1 MMHTKIFTLIMLLL
15 VLFGLTGVPT
25 DIFALLFSLIIPSIS
40 YLVAIKLNLIP
51 DRIYLNYH
59 SILYFIW
66 LIKEIVVSSL
76 GVMKII
82 WRRNLNLQPVF
93 EWINS
98 EQKNDTSLV
107 IYSNSIILTPG
118 TVTLNISNGMLL
130 VHALEQS
137 SIDNLKFGNFTMSK
151 RIQHI
156 SKNDYSQ
163 FRRIG

>member
-1 MMHTKIFTLIMLLL
+1 MMRTKIFTLIILLL
-15 VLFGLTGVPT
+15 LLFGLTGVPT
-25 DIFALLFSLIIPSIS
+25 DIFALLVSLIIPGIA
-40 YLVAIKLNLIP
+40 YFVAIKLNLIP
-51 DRIYLNYH
+51 DRIYLNYR

-82 WRRNLNLQPVF
+82 WRKNLNLQPVF

-98 EQKNDTSLV
+98 KQKNDTNLV
-107 IYSNSIILTPG
+107 IYGNSITLTPG
-118 TVTLNISNGMLL
+118 TVTLNISNSMLL

-151 RIQHI
+151 RVQHI
-156 SKNDYSQ
+156 SKND
-163 FRRIG
+163 

>member
-1 MMHTKIFTLIMLLL
+1 MHTKIFTLIILLL

-25 DIFALLFSLIIPSIS
+25 NIFALLVSLILPSIA

-51 DRIYLNYH
+51 DRIYLNYR

-66 LIKEIVVSSL
+66 LIKEIVVSNL

-82 WRRNLNLQPVF
+82 WCRNLNLQPVF

-107 IYSNSIILTPG
+107 IYGNSITLTPG
-118 TVTLNISNGMLL
+118 TVTLNILNGMLL

-151 RIQHI
+151 RVQHI
-156 SKNDYSQ
+156 SKND
-163 FRRIG
+163 

>member
-1 MMHTKIFTLIMLLL
+1 MMHTKIFTLIILLL
-15 VLFGLTGVPT
+15 LLFGLTGVPT
-25 DIFALLFSLIIPSIS
+25 DIFALLVSLIIPSIA
-40 YLVAIKLNLIP
+40 YLVAIKLNLIS
-51 DRIYLNYH
+51 DRIYLNYR

-82 WRRNLNLQPVF
+82 WRKNLNLQPVF

-98 EQKNDTSLV
+98 KQKNDDTSLV
-107 IYSNSIILTPG
+107 IYGNSITLTPG
-118 TVTLNISNGMLL
+118 TVTLNISNSMLL

-151 RIQHI
+151 RVQCI
-156 SKNDYSQ
+156 SKND
-163 FRRIG
+163 

>member
-1 MMHTKIFTLIMLLL
+1 MHTKILTLITLLL
-15 VLFGLTGVPT
+15 VLFGLTGVPN
-25 DIFALLFSLIIPSIS
+25 DIFALLVSLIIPSIS

-51 DRIYLNYH
+51 DRIYLNYR

-107 IYSNSIILTPG
+107 IYSNSITLTLG
-118 TVTLNISNGMLL
+118 TVTLNISNGILL

>member
-1 MMHTKIFTLIMLLL
+1 MHTKIFTLIILLL

-25 DIFALLFSLIIPSIS
+25 NIFALLVSLILPSIA

-51 DRIYLNYH
+51 DRIYLNYR

-82 WRRNLNLQPVF
+82 WCRNLNLQPVF

-107 IYSNSIILTPG
+107 IYGNSITLTPG

-151 RIQHI
+151 RVQHI
-156 SKNDYSQ
+156 SKSD
-163 FRRIG
+163 

>member
-1 MMHTKIFTLIMLLL
+1 MMHTKIFTLITLLL
-15 VLFGLTGVPT
+15 VLFGLTGVPN
-25 DIFALLFSLIIPSIS
+25 DIFALLVFLIIPSIS

-51 DRIYLNYH
+51 DRIYLNYR

-107 IYSNSIILTPG
+107 IYGNSITLTPG
-118 TVTLNISNGMLL
+118 TVTLNISNSMLL

-151 RIQHI
+151 RVQHI
-156 SKNDYSQ
+156 SKNN
-163 FRRIG
+163 

>member
-1 MMHTKIFTLIMLLL
+1 MMHTKIFTLITLLL
-15 VLFGLTGVPT
+15 VLFGLTGLPN
-25 DIFALLFSLIIPSIS
+25 DIFALLVFLIISSIS

-51 DRIYLNYH
+51 DRIYLNYR

-107 IYSNSIILTPG
+107 IYGNSITLTPG

-151 RIQHI
+151 RVQHI
-156 SKNDYSQ
+156 SKNN
-163 FRRIG
+163 